1 MLHVV
6 RYRQNRSVMSNV
18 IGIYVERQLGKVP
31 NSKIATCKTVQETST
46 LVVSK
51 EEGNRFF
58 SQIGF

>member
-31 NSKIATCKTVQETST
+31 KAGSP
-46 LVVSK
+46 
-51 EEGNRFF
+51 
-58 SQIGF
+58 